1 MTTRYVVWIS
11 IEKCEVEDGD
21 YDAIESVGEPR
32 QAGCFRSEEA
42 AYKHVERLLKRP
54 RASREAQ
61 KISRRS
67 E

>member
-32 QAGCFRSEEA
+32 QAGSFRSEQA
-42 AYKHVERLLKRP
+42 AYKHVESLLARP
-54 RASREAQ
+54 GNLHKPQ
-61 KISRRS
+61 KTQHN
-67 E
+67 